1 MKALVLAAA
10 MALAASALHAEEA
23 ARPVVVKPVLTTDV
37 TADGQPITLPA
48 RDAQLI
54 VSTYEIAP
62 GTTLPEHKHPFS
74 RYAYVLAGTLR
85 VTNTETGKSDVYNPG
100 DFITEIVGQWH
111 QGTNIGT
118 DTVKLLVIDQVE
130 KGQSAVVLKK

>member
-1 MKALVLAAA
+1 MKPHLMAAGA
-10 MALAASALHAEEA
+10 MMIAATTLHAEEA
-23 ARPVVVKPVLTTDV
+23 RPVIVKQLLSTDI
-37 TADGQPITLPA
+37 TAGGRPITLPSK
-48 RDAQLI
+48 DAQLT

-62 GTTLPEHKHPFS
+62 GATLPEHKHPFS

-85 VTNTETGKSDVYNPG
+85 VTNTETGKSEAYNPG